1 MKPRSP
7 VIAVIGFILY
17 AFVTPATLFIAAGT
31 LRWPM
36 AWVYTAAFLVSIIGS
51 RVVVFF
57 KHPDTLQER
66 ANFISA
72 ENIAP
77 WDRFLASYVGL
88 LGPVIV
94 LLIAGLDYRNIWSAR
109 LPDWL
114 HYTGA
119 GLVFIGYLSAI
130 WAMVVNRYFSSVA
143 RIQKDRGHAVVS
155 HGPYRLVRH
164 PAYAGA
170 ILAGLGIPL
179 MLNTLWAYIPT
190 VVLIAT
196 LVLRTYLEDNLLQE
210 NLEGYQAY
218 TQQTRYRIFPGI
230 W

>member
-1 MKPRSP
+1 MKPQSP
-7 VIAVIGFILY
+7 VVAVIGFIIY
-17 AFVTPATLFIAAGT
+17 AFLTPAILFIAAGT

-36 AWVYTAAFLVSIIGS
+36 AWAYTIAFLLSVIGS
-51 RVVVFF
+51 RAVVFF
-57 KHPDTLQER
+57 KNPDTLQER
-66 ANFISA
+66 ANFTSA

-88 LGPVIV
+88 LGPAIV
-94 LLIAGLDYRNIWSAR
+94 LLVAGLDYRNHWSAH
-109 LPDWL
+109 LPEWL
-114 HYTGA
+114 HYIGA
-119 GLVFIGYLSAI
+119 GLVLIGYLSAI
-130 WAMVVNRYFSSVA
+130 WAMIANRYFSSVA

-155 HGPYRLVRH
+155 HGPYHLVRH

-170 ILAGLGIPL
+170 ILAGLAIPL

-196 LVLRTYLEDNLLQE
+196 LVLRTHLEDILLQE